1 MQRRHGRGSAGHD
14 VEAEAALDELYTTAP
29 PGFVARREEL
39 AAAAKAAGRP
49 EEARLIHAARRPTL
63 AAWAANLLLRSR
75 PQESGRFLE
84 LGQALRGAYRTLD
97 SDGIRKLSEQSRS
110 VVSALSRQAA
120 QLARDAGHPLSHT
133 AQQDVETTLRAVL
146 ADRHAAGQ
154 WATGRLEGALIPP
167 SAFPPSAAP
176 AGGAAHKPSRS
187 TSPSPPSPPSPPRA
201 RARARAKDE
210 VAERRRRRQ
219 EDIAQ
224 AEEAAKAAERRLSGQ
239 RAAQADADA
248 GLRQAR
254 DRREQARRQVIAAER
269 QLEQAREELQRAERE
284 QREAEDRRRAAADAL
299 AQAEQTAR
307 VAAQKVTRLGSL
319 R

>member
-14 VEAEAALDELYTTAP
+14 VEAEAALDDLYTTAP

-49 EEARLIHAARRPTL
+49 EDARLIHAARRPTL

-146 ADRHAAGQ
+146 ADRDAAGQ
-154 WATGRLEGALIPP
+154 WATGRLEGALTPP
-167 SAFPPSAAP
+167 SAFPSSAAP
-176 AGGAAHKPSRS
+176 AGGAAHKASRS
-187 TSPSPPSPPSPPRA
+187 TSPSPPSPPSSS
-201 RARARAKDE
+201 RARAKDE
-210 VAERRRRRQ
+210 VAERRRRRRR

-224 AEEAAKAAERRLSGQ
+224 AEEAAKAAERRLRDQ
-239 RAAQADADA
+239 HAAQADADA

-254 DRREQARRQVIAAER
+254 DRHEQARRQVIAAER
-269 QLEQAREELQRAERE
+269 QLEQAREELQRAERV

>member
-1 MQRRHGRGSAGHD
+1 MQRRHGRGSAGHG

-39 AAAAKAAGRP
+39 AAAARAAGRP
-49 EEARLIHAARRPTL
+49 EDARLIHAARRPTL

-146 ADRHAAGQ
+146 ADREAAGQ

-167 SAFPPSAAP
+167 SAFPSSAAP

-187 TSPSPPSPPSPPRA
+187 TSPSPPSSS

-210 VAERRRRRQ
+210 AAERRRRRQ
-219 EDIAQ
+219 EDIAE
-224 AEEAAKAAERRLSGQ
+224 AEEAAKAAQRRLSDQ

-254 DRREQARRQVIAAER
+254 DRHEQVRRQVIAAER
-269 QLEQAREELQRAERE
+269 QLDQAREELQRAERE

>member
-1 MQRRHGRGSAGHD
+1 
-14 VEAEAALDELYTTAP
+14 VETALDELYTAAP

-39 AAAAKAAGRP
+39 AAAARAAGRV

-97 SDGIRKLSEQSRS
+97 SDGVRKLTEQSRG
-110 VVSALSRQAA
+110 VVAALSRQAA

-133 AQQDVETTLRAVL
+133 AQQDVENTLRAVL
-146 ADRHAAGQ
+146 ADQGAAGQ
-154 WATGRLEGALIPP
+154 WATGRLESALTPP
-167 SAFPPSAAP
+167 STFPSPAAP
-176 AGGAAHKPSRS
+176 AVGAARKASRS
-187 TSPSPPSPPSPPRA
+187 TSSAPPSSPSPPSRA
-201 RARARAKDE
+201 SARARAKDE
-210 VAERRRRRQ
+210 LAERRRRRQ

-224 AEEAAKAAERRLSGQ
+224 AEEAAKAAEQRLRDQ

-248 GLRQAR
+248 RLRQAH
-254 DRREQARRQVIAAER
+254 DRHDQARQEVLAAEQR
-269 QLEQAREELQRAERE
+269 LEQARQELQRAERE
-284 QREAEDRRRAAADAL
+284 QREAEDRRRAAADTL

-307 VAAQKVTRLGSL
+307 VAAQKVRRLGSV